1 MTEPYDA
8 ADGPVDPT
16 AGVVAVVLTQVAAA
30 GPLAAACAL
39 AGVEVDA
46 APTPVGAVAVCR
58 RTEPGEPERAA
69 EAISRLLS
77 NTPVL
82 LVVRRD
88 GALAATRWT
97 GGAATTEVAPGLVL
111 DGAPAELEGLLVGA
125 VAVDGLDGVVSSV
138 GMGRWRATRV
148 LASAAR
154 AARTSR
160 GR

>member
-1 MTEPYDA
+1 VTEPYDA

-39 AGVEVDA
+39 AGVA

>member
-1 MTEPYDA
+1 VTDGGPAAQAGADA
-8 ADGPVDPT
+8 L
-16 AGVVAVVLTQVAAA
+16 AVVLTQVADP

-58 RTEPGEPERAA
+58 HTDPGEPEAVA

-88 GALAATRWT
+88 GALVATRWT
-97 GGAATTEVAPGLVL
+97 GGNAQAEVAPGLVL
-111 DGAPAELEGLLVGA
+111 DGAPPEVEGLLVGTVA
-125 VAVDGLDGVVSSV
+125 VADLDGAVSSV
-138 GMGRWRATRV
+138 GIGRWRATRI
-148 LASAAR
+148 LTSAAR
-154 AARTSR
+154 AARR
-160 GR
+160 AR

>member
-1 MTEPYDA
+1 MSEST
-8 ADGPVDPT
+8 GPGAPEGGT
-16 AGVVAVVLTQVAAA
+16 LALVLTQVAEA

-39 AGVEVDA
+39 AKVEVDA

-58 RTEPGEPERAA
+58 RTARGEPEQAA

-88 GALAATRWT
+88 GALVASRWRGGTAAD
-97 GGAATTEVAPGLVL
+97 EVAPGLLL
-111 DGAPAELEGLLVGA
+111 DGAPPELEGLLVGT
-125 VAVDGLDGVVSSV
+125 VAVTDLDGVVSSV
-138 GMGRWRATRV
+138 GLSRWRATRM

-154 AARTSR
+154 AARR
-160 GR
+160 AR

>member
-1 MTEPYDA
+1 MT
-8 ADGPVDPT
+8 DGG
-16 AGVVAVVLTQVAAA
+16 ASQGALAVVLTQVADA

-46 APTPVGAVAVCR
+46 APTSVGAVAVCR
-58 RTEPGEPERAA
+58 RTGEGEPEAVA

-88 GALAATRWT
+88 GALVATRWT
-97 GGAATTEVAPGLVL
+97 GGSAAAEVAPGLVL
-111 DGAPAELEGLLVGA
+111 DGAPPEVEGLLVGTLD
-125 VAVDGLDGVVSSV
+125 VAGLDGVVSSV
-138 GMGRWRATRV
+138 GMGRWRATRL

-154 AARTSR
+154 AARR
-160 GR
+160 AR

>member
-1 MTEPYDA
+1 MTDA
-8 ADGPVDPT
+8 AAAPDPG
-16 AGVVAVVLTQVAAA
+16 ADALAVVLTQVADA

-58 RTEPGEPERAA
+58 HTGPGEPEAVA

-88 GALAATRWT
+88 GALVATRWT
-97 GGAATTEVAPGLVL
+97 GGTSAAEVAPGLVL
-111 DGAPAELEGLLVGA
+111 DGAPPEVEGLLVGTIAAGDLPGA
-125 VAVDGLDGVVSSV
+125 VTSV
-138 GMGRWRATRV
+138 GLGRWRATRI
-148 LASAAR
+148 LAGAAR
-154 AARTSR
+154 AARKVNKKA
-160 GR
+160 

>member
-1 MTEPYDA
+1 MTDPVAARPGEDA
-8 ADGPVDPT
+8 I
-16 AGVVAVVLTQVAAA
+16 AVVLTQVADA

-58 RTEPGEPERAA
+58 STGPGEPEAVA

-88 GALAATRWT
+88 GALVATRWT
-97 GGAATTEVAPGLVL
+97 GGSAASEVAPGLVL
-111 DGAPAELEGLLVGA
+111 DGAPPEVEGLLVGTLD
-125 VAVDGLDGVVSSV
+125 VASLDGVVSSV
-138 GMGRWRATRV
+138 GIGRWRATRM

-154 AARTSR
+154 SARR
-160 GR
+160 AR